1 MNNLN
6 ISDRLEKVANCVC
19 KGSSVADIGC
29 DHAYTAIYLIKN
41 NIARNVVALDINKGP
56 LERAKKNIEAFG
68 LEQVIDT
75 RLSDGGKELRIGE
88 VDTLLISGMGGRLT
102 NKILDDSLEIV
113 KHCKQL
119 VLQPQSEIYLVRE
132 YLDNIGYRIIYE
144 DMLIEDGKFYVII
157 NAMNEYYDCISHH
170 SCGESTDIKYNTQ
183 GNKECIDKKLFNR
196 YGEYLLVHRNEIL
209 YKYLNKNKLKIEKI
223 LASLHSD
230 DNAINNADRIRELN
244 DDLQLIREGLK
255 YYEV

>member
-19 KGSSVADIGC
+19 KGSRVADIGC
-29 DHAYTAIYLIKN
+29 DHAYTAIYLIRN

-56 LERAKKNIEAFG
+56 LERAKKNIEKFG
-68 LEQVIDT
+68 REQVIDT
-75 RLSDGGKELRIGE
+75 RLSDGGKELSVGE
-88 VDTLLISGMGGRLT
+88 IDTLLISGMGGRLT
-102 NKILDDSLEIV
+102 NKILEDSLEIV
-113 KHCKQL
+113 KNCKQL

-157 NAMNEYYDCISHH
+157 NAVNEYYDCISHH
-170 SCGESTDIKYNTQ
+170 SYDESIDIN
-183 GNKECIDKKLFNR
+183 NKDNNIENKKLFHR

-209 YKYLNKNKLKIEKI
+209 YKYLNKNKQKIEKI
-223 LASLHSD
+223 LSNLQSD
-230 DNAINNADRIRELN
+230 NEKALNNADRIKEIN

>member
-170 SCGESTDIKYNTQ
+170 SCGESKDIKYNTQ

>member
-19 KGSSVADIGC
+19 KGSRVADIGC
-29 DHAYTAIYLIKN
+29 DHAYTAIYLMKN
-41 NIARNVVALDINKGP
+41 TIARNVVALDINKGP
-56 LERAKKNIEAFG
+56 LERAKKNIETFG

-102 NKILDDSLEIV
+102 NKILEDSIEVV
-113 KHCKQL
+113 KNCKQL

-157 NAMNEYYDCISHH
+157 DARNEYYDSVSHH
-170 SCGESTDIKYNTQ
+170 YCGDSTYINNNIQSNKKYK
-183 GNKECIDKKLFNR
+183 NKELFDR
-196 YGEYLLVHRNEIL
+196 YGEYLLVHKNETL
-209 YKYLNKNKLKIEKI
+209 YKYLNKNKLKIEMI
-223 LASLHSD
+223 LAGLNSD
-230 DNAINNADRIRELN
+230 NNTDRIKELN